1 MKKTVEV
8 APEELRDSL
17 DAAARLKEELQGRGF
32 RYYIESYGCQM
43 NDHDAEKLSGM
54 LQASGYVP
62 APSKEEA
69 SLLIFNTCCVREHA
83 EKRVFGN
90 IGALKKRKE
99 AEPGLMICVCGCM
112 MQQREVAERL
122 YKRFPFV
129 DLVFGTHELHHFPL
143 LLSRAL
149 AGERVFSVRESD
161 GEIAEGLPVVRGGSF
176 STFVTI
182 MYGCNNFCT
191 YCIVPYVRGRERS
204 RAPENIIAEVRVLS
218 QQGFREITLL
228 GQNVN
233 SYSHADDGVD
243 FPELLRR
250 VNEVE
255 GIERIRFMTSHP
267 KDLSPRLIEAMAT
280 LPKVCNHIHL
290 PVQSGSDRILAAMN
304 RRYTRE
310 KYLSLVR
317 DIRAAVKGVELT
329 TDIIV
334 GFPGETEEDFADTL
348 SLVREV
354 GFAAAYTFMYSPR
367 LGTRAAA
374 MENQIPEEVKKA
386 RLLCLNACCA
396 EQLQTS
402 NRKYIGQSGTVL
414 VEGCDQREEAPV
426 AFGKLTNFKM
436 VYFPGGADLIGKM
449 RRVQITGTQNNS
461 LTGTLAE

>member
-1 MKKTVEV
+1 MRKTVEV
-8 APEELRDSL
+8 PPEELQKSL
-17 DAAARLKEELQGRGF
+17 QASASLKKELEGRGF
-32 RYYIESYGCQM
+32 QYYIESYGCQM

-54 LQASGYVP
+54 LQTCGFSP

-69 SLLIFNTCCVREHA
+69 TLLLFNTCCVREHA

-99 AEPGLMICVCGCM
+99 DEPGLLIGVCGCM

-122 YKRFPFV
+122 FKRFPFV

-143 LLSRAL
+143 LLSRTL

-182 MYGCNNFCT
+182 MYGCNNFCS

-204 RAPENIIAEVRVLS
+204 RAPENIVAEVRSLAER
-218 QQGFREITLL
+218 GFREITLL

-233 SYSHADDGVD
+233 SYAYADDGVD
-243 FPELLRR
+243 FPALLRR
-250 VNEVE
+250 VSTVE

-290 PVQSGSDRILAAMN
+290 PVQSGSNRILSEMN

-310 KYLSLVR
+310 KYLGLVE
-317 DIRAAVKGVELT
+317 DIRAAVEGVELT

-334 GFPGETEEDFADTL
+334 GFPGETEEDFEETL
-348 SLVREV
+348 ALVRQV
-354 GFAAAYTFMYSPR
+354 GFSAAYTFMYSPR
-367 LGTRAAA
+367 LGTRAAE
-374 MENQIPEEVKKA
+374 MENQVPEEVKKD
-386 RLLCLNACCA
+386 RLLRLNACSA
-396 EQLQTS
+396 EQLKVG
-402 NRKYIGQSGTVL
+402 NRKYIGQEGTVL
-414 VEGCDQREEAPV
+414 VEGCDRREKAPM
-426 AFGKLTNFKM
+426 AYGKLTNFKM
-436 VYFPGGADLIGKM
+436 VYFPGDAGLIGSM
-449 RRVQITGTQNNS
+449 RHVRITGIQNNS
-461 LTGTLAE
+461 LIGELVE

>member
-1 MKKTVEV
+1 MRKTVEV
-8 APEELRDSL
+8 PPEELQKSL
-17 DAAARLKEELQGRGF
+17 QASASLKKELEGRGF
-32 RYYIESYGCQM
+32 QYYIESYGCQM

-54 LQASGYVP
+54 LQTCGFSP

-69 SLLIFNTCCVREHA
+69 TLLLLNTCCVREHA

-99 AEPGLMICVCGCM
+99 DEPGLLIGVCGCM

-122 YKRFPFV
+122 FKRFPFV

-143 LLSRAL
+143 LLSRTL

-182 MYGCNNFCT
+182 MYGCNNFCS

-204 RAPENIIAEVRVLS
+204 RAPENIVAEVRSLAER
-218 QQGFREITLL
+218 GFREITLL

-233 SYSHADDGVD
+233 SYAYADDGVD

-250 VNEVE
+250 VSTVE

-290 PVQSGSDRILAAMN
+290 PVQSGSNRILSEMN

-310 KYLSLVR
+310 KYLGLVE
-317 DIRAAVKGVELT
+317 DIRAAVEGVELT

-334 GFPGETEEDFADTL
+334 GFPGETEEDFEETL
-348 SLVREV
+348 ALVRQV
-354 GFAAAYTFMYSPR
+354 GFSAAYTFMYSPR
-367 LGTRAAA
+367 LGTRAAE
-374 MENQIPEEVKKA
+374 MENQVPEEVKKD
-386 RLLCLNACCA
+386 RLLRLNACSA
-396 EQLQTS
+396 EQLKVG
-402 NRKYIGQSGTVL
+402 NRKYIGQEGTVL
-414 VEGCDQREEAPV
+414 VEGCDRREKAPM
-426 AFGKLTNFKM
+426 AYGKLTNFKM
-436 VYFPGGADLIGKM
+436 VYFPGDAGLIGSM
-449 RRVQITGTQNNS
+449 RHVRITGIQNNS
-461 LTGTLAE
+461 LIGELVE